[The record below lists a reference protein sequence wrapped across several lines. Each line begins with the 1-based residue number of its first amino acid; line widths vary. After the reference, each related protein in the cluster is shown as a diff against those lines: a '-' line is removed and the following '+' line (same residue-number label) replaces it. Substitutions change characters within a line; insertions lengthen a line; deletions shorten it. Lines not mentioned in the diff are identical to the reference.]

1 MTCLLCSS
9 LYNPSRI
16 QNSLFESKM
25 LSQGSI
31 EQFHLSKNVKDLKS
45 NKKIN
50 ISTKSIKNPEIYD
63 YLVII
68 VVYFLQNVNKY

>member
-1 MTCLLCSS
+1 
-9 LYNPSRI
+9 
-16 QNSLFESKM
+16 M

-31 EQFHLSKNVKDLKS
+31 EQFHLSKDVKDLKS